1 MESRWDGSAGQVD
14 YLSVIPGS
22 IWWKKRTYSQICP
35 LTSTCALQH
44 MCAYICITNFQWLET
59 RRLRLYY
66 SLHEFCNMVW
76 ISCGNTGSSH
86 WSLKPKCMHI
96 LYMVPSFVKSGVLF
110 KWDLGKSRTG
120 KARSLFCLPPC
131 FSQVFHPSVPSL
143 STLLQLYCRVGTDWQ
158 PCSFQVST
166 SL

>member
-1 MESRWDGSAGQVD
+1 MGRRDKWTTWV
-14 YLSVIPGS
+14 SVIPGS
-22 IWWKKRTYSQICP
+22 TWWKKRTYSQICP

-86 WSLKPKCMHI
+86 WSLKPKCIHI